1 MSNGLREQ
9 KKERTRLEISDT
21 ATALFAGHGFDQVTI
36 AQVAEAAGVSKMT
49 VTNYFPRKEDL
60 VYDRAEHIIGGLAA
74 AVRDRSPGESLL
86 DAVRRDYTEAMARR
100 DVTLGVA
107 GQRFAAMVAGSPVLT
122 SRFREILELREA
134 ALARQI
140 EAEGLDGLPAGDPQ
154 YRLIA
159 AQLASVHR
167 VLYDEAMHRCGK
179 GEPRDE
185 VWAVL
190 AEAAPRA
197 FGLLEPA
204 LAGLGTRAV
213 PYC

>member
-1 MSNGLREQ
+1 MSSLRER
-9 KKERTRLEISDT
+9 KKEQTRLEISDT

-86 DAVRRDYTEAMARR
+86 DAVRRDYAEAMARR

-122 SRFREILELREA
+122 SRFREILDLREA

-140 EAEGLDGLPAGDPQ
+140 EAEGTVASQPGGGIMA
-154 YRLIA
+154 RLIA

-167 VLYDEAMHRCGK
+167 VLYDEAMRRCGK

-197 FGLLEPA
+197 FALLEPA
-204 LAGLGTRAV
+204 LAGLGQ
-213 PYC
+213 